1 MNWVWRPCSGEY
13 MIYQTHPDNPNPR
26 AIQKAIAALEQG
38 ELIAYATDTVYGLGC
53 DIQRK
58 DAMERALEL
67 KGYSKYHSLSFLCA
81 DLSDISNFA
90 RVETPVYKLLRR
102 CLPGPYTFI
111 LPATRDVPK
120 LLLTKQ
126 KTVGLRVPDHPVC
139 RDLLH
144 AFGRPILSTSVTG
157 RDGEPIN
164 DPSEIEEEWGD
175 AISVI
180 LDSGIIESAP
190 STIVDCTDPNDPV
203 IIREG
208 KGDVGLI
215 Y

>member
-1 MNWVWRPCSGEY
+1 
-13 MIYQTHPDNPNPR
+13 MIFTTHPDNPNPR
-26 AIQKAIAALEQG
+26 AIQKAIEALERG

-53 DIQRK
+53 DIHSK
-58 DAMERALEL
+58 SAMERALNL

-81 DLSDISNFA
+81 NLSDISNFA
-90 RVETPVYKLLRR
+90 KVETPVYKLMKR
-102 CLPGPYTFI
+102 CLPGPFTFV

-139 RDLLH
+139 RDLLK
-144 AFGRPILSTSVTG
+144 AFGRPILSTSVTDREG
-157 RDGEPIN
+157 
-164 DPSEIEEEWGD
+164 DPMLDPNEIVHHWGD

-180 LDSGIIESAP
+180 LDSGVLDAAA
-190 STIVDCTDPNDPV
+190 STVVDCTDPDEP
-203 IIREG
+203 IILREG
-208 KGDVGLI
+208 KGDISLI